1 MRAAAADPTVVP
13 TLPDGSPAPPEDR
26 LTFFRDAAEFRNV
39 RLVELPNGDF
49 GQTVALMLLMATWRA
64 AILRRLKASA
74 DPVLAAIAAKGLK
87 EARYHQEYAAQ
98 WFVTLGLG
106 TDESRRRLANGYA
119 VLLPFAG
126 ELFSTHPVE
135 TRLPGIAVEV
145 AEVRDEV
152 SIVLDAV
159 FADGTL
165 DRPEWQRTTGGV
177 GRDGTHTEALS
188 RMLAEMQS
196 VARAHPMGV
205 W

>member
-1 MRAAAADPTVVP
+1 MRLA
-13 TLPDGSPAPPEDR
+13 
-26 LTFFRDAAEFRNV
+26 
-39 RLVELPNGDF
+39 ELPNGDF
-49 GQTVALMLLMATWRA
+49 GQAVAQLLVMATWRT
-64 AILRRLKASA
+64 AILRRLRESA

-87 EARYHQEYAAQ
+87 EARYHQEYAAR
-98 WFVTLGLG
+98 WFVTLALG
-106 TDESRRRLANGYA
+106 TDESRRRLADGYA
-119 VLLPFAG
+119 VLLPYTE
-126 ELFSTHPVE
+126 ELFGTHPIE
-135 TRLPGIAVEV
+135 TRLPGIAVEA

-159 FADGTL
+159 FADSTL

-196 VARAHPMGV
+196 VARAHPLGA